1 MLVCANCNEP
11 PASPTDVFCGGCGQT
26 IKLVERPVTG
36 TIRHQKSGIPT
47 WLVIAGGSLVALILA
62 VVVILAFVR
71 PGTQSQQPGGI
82 TKTDTPTP
90 TPEAGAAQTI
100 SNELIDG
107 GICTAAWSVDE
118 YAESPT
124 AGIPSSYWDD
134 GSLRTCKVDRTAD
147 SPTRWVT
154 ILTGAEILSTYGDG
168 WIVPA
173 GTVAIFNPDKTIL
186 LNENRTKVDI
196 KDDAVVQAILVKYGG
211 KVVVGK

>member
-1 MLVCANCNEP
+1 MLVCAECNAQPE
-11 PASPTDVFCGGCGQT
+11 SPTDVFCGGCGKP

-36 TIRHQKSGIPT
+36 TINQKKAVLPA
-47 WLVIAGGSLVALILA
+47 WVLIAGGSLVAVVLA

-71 PGTQSQQPGGI
+71 PTSGNIHQTE
-82 TKTDTPTP
+82 TTETETPTP
-90 TPEAGAAQTI
+90 TPEAGAAQII

-107 GICTAAWSVDE
+107 GICTAAWSVQE
-118 YAESPT
+118 YSESPT
-124 AGIPSSYWDD
+124 AGIPASYWDD
-134 GSLRTCKVDRTAD
+134 GSLRTCKVERAAD

-154 ILTGAEILSTYGDG
+154 ILTGTEILSTYGDG

-186 LNENRTKVDI
+186 LNENRTKTDI